1 MTKVSIIVWPIA
13 LSIMPIQN
21 ASRLKMIFSQTLLL
35 PKISLL
41 ISLSSELIIAIHY
54 NTLDLMKKM
63 WWY

>member
-13 LSIMPIQN
+13 LSIMPIRN
-21 ASRLKMIFSQTLLL
+21 ASLLKMIFSLIPLL
-35 PKISLL
+35 PKISQL

-54 NTLDLMKKM
+54 NILDLMKKM